1 MSKVI
6 LDASAFLAFLLE
18 ETGVEVVKE
27 YLIDACISTVNVAE
41 ILSTLCRQGLKI
53 TEAQNIIQMLVH
65 DVRDFDMQQALLAA
79 ELSHETKKHG
89 LSLGDR
95 ACLALA
101 LKTKYPVITADKIWG
116 KLKLDCE
123 IIVIR

>member
-1 MSKVI
+1 MNKVV

-18 ETGVEVVKE
+18 ETGVDVVKK
-27 YLIDACISTVNVAE
+27 YLPNACMSTVNVAE
-41 ILSTLCRQGLKI
+41 TVTTLCRQGLKI
-53 TEAQNIIQMLVH
+53 TEAQNIIQMLIH

-79 ELSHETKKHG
+79 ELNHEVKKHG

-101 LKTKYPVITADKIWG
+101 LKTGYSVITADKIWE
-116 KLKLDCE
+116 KLKLNCE
-123 IIVIR
+123 IILIR